1 MRLGFVHAC
10 EQNHMHLST
19 VGGGSVTQLDSG
31 KAVTNPLDPLF
42 IYNFVFGVRRA
53 FSAEAATR
61 AFRAAGRDYVHV
73 LVSPSSARDLAGTLD
88 ALGFRQVETQAYRWA
103 QGTGAGAPGLLELG
117 PDGHDQFLET
127 YHSAWGP
134 KADPER
140 DEVVRRRL
148 ADPRARAYRSADG
161 NGAFLLFSAG
171 STTQLAHLGVAA
183 SAQGQGLGRRML
195 ALAPS
200 LVSQGRPLWL
210 STERGGAGDRSA
222 AASGWQLAYTAENWL
237 LGLPA
242 AASAPLAA
250 PRSPQAMRK
259 Q

>member
-19 VGGGSVTQLDSG
+19 VGGGSVTQLHSG
-31 KAVTNPLDPLF
+31 KVVTNPLDPLF
-42 IYNFVFGVRRA
+42 VYNFVFGVRRA
-53 FSAEAATR
+53 FSVEAAAR

-73 LVSPSSARDLAGTLD
+73 LVSPSSARDLADTLD
-88 ALGFRQVETQAYRWA
+88 ALDFRQVETQAYRWA

-127 YHSAWGP
+127 YHAAWGP
-134 KADPER
+134 NASSER

-161 NGAFLLFSAG
+161 NGVFLLFSAG

-183 SAQGQGLGRRML
+183 DAQGQGVGRRML
-195 ALAPS
+195 ELAPR
-200 LVSQGRPLWL
+200 LVSQGQPLWL
-210 STERGGAGDRSA
+210 FTERGGGGDRSA
-222 AASGWQLAYTAENWL
+222 AASGWQLAYIAEDWL
-237 LGLPA
+237 LDLPA
-242 AASAPLAA
+242 AASSPLPA
-250 PRSPQAMRK
+250 PRPPKR
-259 Q
+259 